1 MKRIL
6 AISAAWMSACTSS
19 GGNGELVSIT
29 PTMTVTAVGGSGTSP
44 LEPLVGQQLSF
55 TITFAAPSIG
65 HDPEHD
71 CPTTVDGEM
80 VASKVATGATAS
92 LVQSN
97 VLDILPYWEA
107 VMNVCNPASGS
118 SLTLRSDNQ
127 AGLGLNFACFELP
140 PSSLGI
146 DGSGDPKWSS
156 FQTTGRCD
164 ATLYDQLDGRTYG
177 GDGLAMKVV
186 AD

>member
-1 MKRIL
+1 
-6 AISAAWMSACTSS
+6 
-19 GGNGELVSIT
+19 VSVT
-29 PTMTVTAVGGSGTSP
+29 PTMTVTAGTGSGTSP
-44 LEPLVGQQLSF
+44 LEALVGQQVSF

-65 HDPEHD
+65 HDRDHD
-71 CPTTVDGEM
+71 CPTTLDGEM
-80 VASKVATGATAS
+80 VTSKVATGATAS
-92 LVQSN
+92 LVQTD

-107 VMNVCNPASGS
+107 ELNVCNPASGS

-140 PSSLGI
+140 PSSLAI

-164 ATLYDQLDGRTYG
+164 ATLYDQLNARTYG
-177 GDGLAMKVV
+177 GSGLEMKVV